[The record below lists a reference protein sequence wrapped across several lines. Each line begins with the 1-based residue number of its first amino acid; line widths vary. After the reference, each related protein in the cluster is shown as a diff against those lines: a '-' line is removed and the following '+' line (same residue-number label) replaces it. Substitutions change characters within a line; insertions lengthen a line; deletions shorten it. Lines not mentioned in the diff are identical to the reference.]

1 MTFFHM
7 LMTSNP
13 VINGYMQN
21 IFIII
26 HNNNIYIIFVRSY
39 SEFHKGVTFLRRYVR
54 TNEGTKEAINRL
66 LELFIK
72 YDRNVSAYTG
82 RSTKVRSHVS
92 TIFHPVFFD
101 RDSFIRLLI
110 GPSS

>member
-1 MTFFHM
+1 MTFFHIYVDDIESCNQR
-7 LMTSNP
+7 L
-13 VINGYMQN
+13 YMPN

-72 YDRNVSAYTG
+72 YDRNVSAYNNITNE
-82 RSTKVRSHVS
+82 RSIK
-92 TIFHPVFFD
+92 
-101 RDSFIRLLI
+101 
-110 GPSS
+110 